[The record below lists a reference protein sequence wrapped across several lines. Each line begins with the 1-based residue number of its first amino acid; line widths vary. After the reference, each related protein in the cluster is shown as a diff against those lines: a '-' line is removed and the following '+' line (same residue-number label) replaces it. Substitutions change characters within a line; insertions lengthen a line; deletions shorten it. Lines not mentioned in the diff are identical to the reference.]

1 MKRQTKPAPKPR
13 LLLRIMCAGG
23 TPLGPGRVEL
33 LELLEQTGSISEAAR
48 KMRISYMKAW
58 LLTKSMKPVVEI
70 SRGGARGGGVRLTE
84 KGRRA
89 IALFRQM
96 ENASVAACGPA
107 WIKLRRL
114 LLNGT

>member
-1 MKRQTKPAPKPR
+1 
-13 LLLRIMCAGG
+13 L
-23 TPLGPGRVEL
+23 
-33 LELLEQTGSISEAAR
+33 
-48 KMRISYMKAW
+48 
-58 LLTKSMKPVVEI
+58 VEI